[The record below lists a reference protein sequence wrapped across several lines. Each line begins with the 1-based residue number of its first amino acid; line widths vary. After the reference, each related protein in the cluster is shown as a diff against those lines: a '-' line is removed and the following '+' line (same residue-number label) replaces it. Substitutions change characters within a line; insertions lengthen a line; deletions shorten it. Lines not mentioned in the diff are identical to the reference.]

1 MDKAL
6 QPLYQRAI
14 RLLASREHSRL
25 QLFRKLTDKGFDS
38 EQVDSVLALLAQQN
52 LQSDERFTE
61 DFIHSRINR
70 GQGPIRIQAELRERG
85 ASDEL
90 INEYLDFSDVT
101 WSEQV
106 DEVRRKRFGHALP
119 EDYQTRAKQARFLQY
134 RGFTSEQ
141 IRRALGQSDFD

>member
-1 MDKAL
+1 M
-6 QPLYQRAI
+6 
-14 RLLASREHSRL
+14 
-25 QLFRKLTDKGFDS
+25 LT
-38 EQVDSVLALLAQQN
+38 LLAQQN

-85 ASDEL
+85 SSDEL
-90 INEYLDFSDVT
+90 INEFLDFSDAI

-119 EDYQTRAKQARFLQY
+119 EEYQTRAKQARFLQN

>member
-1 MDKAL
+1 MDKDL

-25 QLFRKLTDKGFDS
+25 QLFRKLIDKGFES
-38 EQVDSVLALLAQQN
+38 EQVDSVLTLLAQQN

-85 ASDEL
+85 SSDEL
-90 INEYLDFSDVT
+90 VNEYLDFSDAI
-101 WSEQV
+101 WFERV
-106 DEVRRKRFGHALP
+106 DEVRRKRFGYALP
-119 EDYQTRAKQARFLQY
+119 EEYQARAKQARFLQH
-134 RGFTSEQ
+134 RGFTPEQ

>member
-1 MDKAL
+1 VDKEL

-25 QLFRKLTDKGFDS
+25 QLFRKLIDKGFDS
-38 EQVDSVLALLAQQN
+38 EQVDIVLDLLAQQN

-85 ASDEL
+85 TSDEL
-90 INEYLDFSDVT
+90 INEYLDFSDAT
-101 WSEQV
+101 WSELV

-119 EDYQTRAKQARFLQY
+119 EEYQTRAKQARFLQH

>member
-1 MDKAL
+1 MDKDL

-14 RLLASREHSRL
+14 RLLASREYSRL
-25 QLFRKLTDKGFDS
+25 QLFRKLIDKGFDS
-38 EQVDSVLALLAQQN
+38 EQVDSVLTLLAQQN

-85 ASDEL
+85 SSDEL
-90 INEYLDFSDVT
+90 ISEFLDFSDAI

-119 EDYQTRAKQARFLQY
+119 EEYQTRAKQARFLQN